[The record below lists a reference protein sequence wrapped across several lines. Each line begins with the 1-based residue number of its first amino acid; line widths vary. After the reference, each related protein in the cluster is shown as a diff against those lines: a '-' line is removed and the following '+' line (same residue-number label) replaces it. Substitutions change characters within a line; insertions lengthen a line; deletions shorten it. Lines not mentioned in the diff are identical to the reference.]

1 VGNEIEDVIK
11 GKRWFVEIDIA
22 AWLSTNISCR
32 DSTILLI
39 KVDQGAFIEVCRGD
53 NLKYGLNITKLVIFQ

>member
-1 VGNEIEDVIK
+1 VGSEMEDVIK

-32 DSTILLI
+32 NVAILLI
-39 KVDQGAFIEVCRGD
+39 KVDQGAFIEICRGESF
-53 NLKYGLNITKLVIFQ
+53 KHILNVIKLIFQ

>member
-1 VGNEIEDVIK
+1 MEDVIK

-39 KVDQGAFIEVCRGD
+39 KVDQGTFVEHSGNKMSDIVYM
-53 NLKYGLNITKLVIFQ
+53 L